1 MSIIIKQQDQIE
13 VFRNEDGGI
22 SIQQLDPFEL
32 DHVIITFQDEHAMA
46 ICQAIQSLVE
56 IDENQIPY

>member
-46 ICQAIQSLVE
+46 ICQAIQ
-56 IDENQIPY
+56 